1 MKKFMKF
8 VLAALAA
15 AFVFN
20 GAAMAADAFGDFKL
34 YAGKTYLKPFARDFG
49 GLIGGS
55 DFNSG
60 RAVGFPG
67 FDVGVTAVVQSKPAA
82 ANKILK
88 NANVKAF
95 GLPLLHASVGLPVV
109 GADIGLRGMSISG
122 LSVMGAG
129 VTYPVFKSGTLTKF
143 IPDVAV
149 SAFYDV
155 INYDYFKGS
164 HMSFDVS
171 ASLDFPVI
179 KPFAGIGCD
188 RTKIEAKGL
197 TGATEPVNGASGA
210 ASGERFT
217 LGVKLVPLPLTYV
230 FGAYS
235 ILHGIAGY
243 QAGLGVKF

>member
-1 MKKFMKF
+1 MKRFMKF
-8 VLAALAA
+8 AMAVLAAV
-15 AFVFN
+15 FIFN
-20 GAAMAADAFGDFKL
+20 GAARADAFGDFKT
-34 YAGKTYLKPFARDFG
+34 YAGETYLKPFAKDFG

-67 FDVGVTAVVQSKPAA
+67 FDVGVTAVVQSRPDA

-109 GADIGLRGMSISG
+109 GADIGLRGMSVSG

-143 IPDVAV
+143 IPDVSVAV
-149 SAFYDV
+149 FYDV
-155 INYDYFKGS
+155 INYDYFKGN
-164 HMSFDVS
+164 HISFDVS
-171 ASLDFPVI
+171 ASLDIPVI

-197 TGATEPVNGASGA
+197 TGAVAPVNGASGT

-217 LGVKLVPLPLTYV
+217 LGVKLVPLPFTYV